1 MSGQDA
7 TIANAEQIESWNGT
21 TGAKWVANQDRL
33 DRMLAPFSK
42 ALLDTAK
49 VKTGEHVLDIGCGC
63 GATTLDFARVAGPEG
78 HVLGVDVSAPMI
90 GRARERART
99 EGSHAAFRIADAAAH
114 TFERNIFDILVSRFG
129 VMFFDEPASA
139 FANLHAALKETG
151 RLAFVC
157 WRGLGENPWVT
168 VPLRAALAHVAPPE
182 PAVPGAPGPFAFADR
197 GHVTSILQ
205 HAGFHHIALT
215 PFDAP
220 LLIGSAGPE
229 AVEDG
234 LLQSMEIGPV
244 SRLIANEA
252 LDVRERVKDSIRNE
266 LAKHITADGLLLA
279 GAVWIITAEV

>member
-1 MSGQDA
+1 MSKQDA
-7 TIANAEQIESWNGT
+7 TVANAEQIESWNGT
-21 TGAKWVANQDRL
+21 TGVKWVANQDRL

-63 GATTLDFARVAGPEG
+63 GATTLDLARAAGTEG
-78 HVLGVDVSAPMI
+78 HVLGVDVSAPMV
-90 GRARERART
+90 GRAQERAGAESSR
-99 EGSHAAFRIADAAAH
+99 AVFRIADASTYA
-114 TFERNIFDILVSRFG
+114 FEPNAFDVLVSRFG

-139 FANLHAALKETG
+139 FANLHAALRETG

-168 VPLRAALAHVAPPE
+168 VPLRAALAHIAPPE
-182 PAVPGAPGPFAFADR
+182 PSAPEAPGPFAFADR
-197 GHVTSILQ
+197 DRVTSILQ
-205 HAGFHHIALT
+205 HAGFHHVALT

-234 LLQSMEIGPV
+234 LQQSMEIGPV

-252 LDVRERVKDSIRNE
+252 PDVRERVKDSIRNE
-266 LAKHITADGLLLA
+266 LTKHVTAKGLLLA
-279 GAVWIITAEV
+279 GAVWIVTAEA